1 MQVFD
6 KSSFQIILEPDDGDN
21 FSENWQDQCKY
32 LYDDLYMA
40 LPEGSIKPLTLESS
54 VGEKFVDGHLFS
66 TISVFVDHLVA
77 YIVFEALMEVHKNWS
92 EYRPTANFIIRYANE
107 SITQISQELLSEL
120 ITYSKENRHLSIL
133 EVLNHFKN
141 FKR

>member
-54 VGEKFVDGHLFS
+54 VEKNSLMVIYL
-66 TISVFVDHLVA
+66 
-77 YIVFEALMEVHKNWS
+77 ALYQYLW
-92 EYRPTANFIIRYANE
+92 IIW
-107 SITQISQELLSEL
+107 
-120 ITYSKENRHLSIL
+120 
-133 EVLNHFKN
+133 
-141 FKR
+141 